1 MLHTTARA
9 TEGSLDSDLLPPL
22 VRALLRPEAYAH
34 RADDLCL
41 RETHASWVILAGAYA
56 YKIKKPVDLGF
67 LNFSTIERR
76 AADCVDEVRLNR
88 RLCPDVYLG
97 VVEVVM
103 RDGTYFLGG
112 PGRSVEPAVWMRR
125 LPESGMLPHLLA
137 RGQVDTGLV
146 QRIAGHLADF
156 HATAATGP
164 GVDEYGSLATVRAN
178 WDESFA
184 QMAPFLGRTISG
196 ETNAAIA
203 TYVQRFLSKQAA
215 LLERRVA
222 DGRIRDGHGD
232 LHAASICLEG
242 DRLQLFDCLQFA
254 PRFRCAD
261 VAAEVAFLVMDL
273 EHYGR
278 ADLSTAFAHEYVRA
292 SGDEELFRLLDFYAC
307 YRAYVRGK
315 VRSLRLAQT
324 SPRSADGGGS
334 SSRRREA
341 ISIWHWHTAGRV
353 SRSSP
358 CRRPWKNVGE
368 PPCSE
373 PSSSPWTAQIWP
385 SAPCRMRLRS
395 PARRTGT

>member
-1 MLHTTARA
+1 MTLGRPVMLHTTARA
-9 TEGSLDSDLLPPL
+9 TEGSFDSDLLPPL
-22 VRALLRPEAYAH
+22 VRGLLRPEAYAH
-34 RADDLCL
+34 RADDVCV

-103 RDGTYFLGG
+103 RDGAYFFGR
-112 PGRSVEPAVWMRR
+112 PGRSVGAGR
-125 LPESGMLPHLLA
+125 
-137 RGQVDTGLV
+137 VD
-146 QRIAGHLADF
+146 
-156 HATAATGP
+156 ATAPGIRHAAAPPRTRTGRYWANAANCRPSGRLSRHGSTGP

-232 LHAASICLEG
+232 LHAASICVEG

-278 ADLSTAFAHEYVRA
+278 ADLSTAFAHEYARA

-324 SPRSADGGGS
+324 SPRSA
-334 SSRRREA
+334 E
-341 ISIWHWHTAGRV
+341 
-353 SRSSP
+353 
-358 CRRPWKNVGE
+358 
-368 PPCSE
+368 
-373 PSSSPWTAQIWP
+373 
-385 SAPCRMRLRS
+385 M
-395 PARRTGT
+395 